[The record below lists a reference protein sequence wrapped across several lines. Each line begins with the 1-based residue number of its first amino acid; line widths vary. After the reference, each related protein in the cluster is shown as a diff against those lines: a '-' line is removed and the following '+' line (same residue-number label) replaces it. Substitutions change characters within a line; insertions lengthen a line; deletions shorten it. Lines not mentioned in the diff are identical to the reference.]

1 MAAIHQLVAGFSR
14 GDAISNEARV
24 MRRLFQTWGFDSR
37 IFCERRRILPELRGE
52 AQDLAD
58 LKGQCHTEDTVLLH
72 LSIGSAANELFP
84 VLPGHKALLYHNIT
98 PPEYFRLVQP
108 ATAQA
113 LARGREQAASLA
125 TVASVNLAD
134 SAYNA
139 EELARWGYANPKV
152 LPLMLDFASLGG
164 TPDRAVTRR
173 FSDGKTNVLFVG
185 RCAPNKRLDDV
196 ILAFAHFQKAVEP
209 DSRLILAGSF
219 AGTERYH
226 RLLVSMARDLKLD
239 EVVFTGAIPQAELNA
254 CYRCAQVFLCMSE
267 HEGFCIP
274 LMEALVYRVPVLA
287 YAQAA
292 VPETL
297 GGAGVLFHEKRFAD
311 VAEMMAHLVRGGSL
325 RRGVLARQDERLRSF
340 KARRLDEELRAL
352 LLPVV
357 PGLAVT
363 GPQ

>member
-24 MRRLFQTWGFDSR
+24 MRRLFQSWGFESG
-37 IFCERRRILPELRGE
+37 IFCERKRILPELRGE
-52 AQDLAD
+52 SQDLED
-58 LKGQCHTEDTVLLH
+58 LRAQCGAEDAVLLH

-84 VLPGHKALLYHNIT
+84 VLPGRKAILYHNIT

-108 ATAQA
+108 STALA
-113 LARGREQAASLA
+113 LARGREQAAGLA
-125 TVASVNLAD
+125 AVASVNLAD

-139 EELARWGYANPKV
+139 EELSRWGYADPKV

-164 TPDRAVTRR
+164 APDRSTTRR

-185 RCAPNKRLDDV
+185 RCAPNKRIDDV
-196 ILAFAHFQKAVEP
+196 LLAFAHFQKAVEP
-209 DSRLILAGSF
+209 NSRLILAGSF
-219 AGTERYH
+219 AGTERYY

-239 EVVFTGAIPQAELNA
+239 DVEFTGAIPQAELNA

-274 LMEALVYRVPVLA
+274 LMEALVHHVPVLA
-287 YAQAA
+287 YARGA

-297 GGAGVLFHEKRFAD
+297 GGAGVLFHEKQFAD
-311 VAEMMAHLVRGGSL
+311 VAEMMGHLVWDESL
-325 RRGVLARQDERLRSF
+325 RRNVLLRQDERLSAF
-340 KARRLDEELRAL
+340 KARRLDVEVREH
-352 LLPVV
+352 LLPLV
-357 PGLAVT
+357 PGACL
-363 GPQ
+363 GR